1 MAITSENNK
10 SIFRI
15 QYKSTHF
22 RYAITYVI
30 ITLVVLLFLNIYS
43 SKISQEVFYN
53 SKKTSM
59 FEKCHLA
66 AEEIG
71 KLEVINPRTVSK
83 VISGFTSLNSNRL
96 IVTDHNGISIYDSQP
111 NTSMGEYI
119 LFPEVYQALKINN
132 AFSWNYKDGSMQS
145 RAATPIMSYGTL
157 VGCIYIMEY
166 DDQQGTLI
174 QNLQKNT
181 FTITMIVEIAVI
193 IFSVFFSASFTR
205 RLRRIMVSMRI
216 IREGD
221 YSQTVDMGGNDEL
234 TVLGDEFNELVDKL
248 KTSEQKRNNFVSD
261 ASHELK
267 TPLASIKLL
276 SDSILQNDMDM
287 DTAREFVEDIG
298 NEADRLNRMTQ
309 KLLSLSRIETQ
320 ADSDC
325 EIINLAPTIHKVV
338 RMLTGNAQSN
348 QITVTTDIIND
359 APILILEDDLYQIIF
374 NLVENGIKYNQ
385 PGGKLQITLN
395 RNEDSAIL
403 TVQDTGVGIPED
415 ALPHLFER
423 FYRVDKAR
431 SRQTGG
437 SGLGLSIVRNMIE
450 RNNGEISVESTHGQ
464 GSKFTVVFPAFDVE
478 EEEL

>member
-1 MAITSENNK
+1 MHYTG
-10 SIFRI
+10 
-15 QYKSTHF
+15 THF
-22 RYAITYVI
+22 RYGITYVI

-59 FEKCHLA
+59 FEKCHFA

-71 KLEVINPRTVSK
+71 KLEVLNPRTVGN
-83 VISGFTSLNSNRL
+83 VITGLTSLKNNRL
-96 IVTDHNGISIYDSQP
+96 IVTDHNGISIYDSKP
-111 NTSMGEYI
+111 GSPTGDYI

-132 AFSWNYKDGSMQS
+132 AFSWNYQDGSMQS
-145 RAATPIMSYGTL
+145 RAATPILSYGTL
-157 VGCIYIMEY
+157 VGCIYMMEY

-181 FTITMIVEIAVI
+181 MTITIILVAAVV
-193 IFSVFFSASFTR
+193 IFSIFFSTSFTR

-221 YSQTVDMGGNDEL
+221 YSQKVNMGGNDEL
-234 TVLGDEFNELVDKL
+234 TVLGDEFNELVEKL

-276 SDSILQNDMDM
+276 SDSILQNDMDIE
-287 DTAREFVEDIG
+287 TTREFVEDIG

-325 EIINLAPTIHKVV
+325 VIVNIAPTIHKVV
-338 RMLTGNAQSN
+338 RMLTGNADANNIS
-348 QITVTTDIIND
+348 VVTDIIQD
-359 APILILEDDLYQIIF
+359 TSILILEDDLYQIIF
-374 NLVENGIKYNQ
+374 NLVENGIKYNT
-385 PGGKLQITLN
+385 PGGKLLITLD
-395 RNEDSAIL
+395 RKDDSAVL

-415 ALPHLFER
+415 AIPHLFER

-450 RNNGEISVESTHGQ
+450 RNNGEINVTSSYGHGST
-464 GSKFTVVFPAFDVE
+464 FTVMFPAFDMEVDP
-478 EEEL
+478 